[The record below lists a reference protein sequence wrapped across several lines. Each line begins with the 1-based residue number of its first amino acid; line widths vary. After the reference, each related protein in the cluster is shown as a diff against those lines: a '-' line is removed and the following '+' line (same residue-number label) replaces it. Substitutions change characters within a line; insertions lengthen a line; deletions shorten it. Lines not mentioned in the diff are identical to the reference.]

1 MSFFPLGPPFISFLF
16 HKRGHQDVM
25 KEEKKTGRS
34 IAEAI
39 KGKMS
44 VRELE
49 LVDRSHKRKT
59 SAINPAHLLDGHNP
73 KI

>member
-1 MSFFPLGPPFISFLF
+1 
-16 HKRGHQDVM
+16 M